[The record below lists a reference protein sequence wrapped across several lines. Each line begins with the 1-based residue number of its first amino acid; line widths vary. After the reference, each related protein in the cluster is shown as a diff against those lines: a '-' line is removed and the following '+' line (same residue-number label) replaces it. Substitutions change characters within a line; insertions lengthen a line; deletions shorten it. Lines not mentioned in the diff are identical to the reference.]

1 MFQTTILEG
10 SFFILVKLI
19 NYSTLYHPVR
29 GNSMRGSQPIRTF
42 FVRRVLEFTLF
53 RKWLLLYQCAH
64 WTYRPYPPTVKNE
77 KYPPILTKNSKL
89 PPNILTISDN
99 ILIYGKVYNSY
110 VLLLK
115 LIFKV
120 KYNLVLSSFYHTFWS
135 QENHQLVGHKIPP
148 EADKILPFYSDL
160 GRK

>member
-1 MFQTTILEG
+1 MIRIILELQTRFGRSGGGVIWEKFYWFFFMFQTTILEG
-10 SFFILVKLI
+10 SLFISVKLI

-29 GNSMRGSQPIRTF
+29 GKFHERVPANKNF
-42 FVRRVLEFTLF
+42 FVGRVLEFTLF

-120 KYNLVLSSFYHTFWS
+120 KYNLVLSSFYHTF
-135 QENHQLVGHKIPP
+135 
-148 EADKILPFYSDL
+148 
-160 GRK
+160 